1 MSWFYFKHDITWCIS
16 ECNHIDCFR
25 HIRNRR
31 FFINTGGG
39 GEGDN
44 IFTAGEL
51 KGTEYCFYREEMNH
65 DA

>member
-1 MSWFYFKHDITWCIS
+1 MSWLFGSDDMTWCVS
-16 ECNHIDCFR
+16 ECNHIDC
-25 HIRNRR
+25 IRNIKNRT
-31 FFINTGGG
+31 FFTE

>member
-1 MSWFYFKHDITWCIS
+1 MSWLFDDDITWCVS
-16 ECNHIDCFR
+16 KCNHIDC
-25 HIRNRR
+25 IRNIKNRT
-31 FFINTGGG
+31 FFTED
-39 GEGDN
+39 EGNN